1 MRKYLTVLVA
11 LAFVLFVI
19 GATAQ
24 TSSSSEPQQST
35 TTTQQGNS
43 TASAPASESDQ
54 ATEGCLMK
62 EGTDYFLIPRSGNPI
77 QLQAGGQDLAAHEG
91 HKVKVSGPASS
102 LSASTSGQSPTG
114 AASGSGNDLH
124 RLSEKE
130 IMVSKIDHV
139 AGSCPANWNPKVS
152 TSKNGPSKQ

>member
-1 MRKYLTVLVA
+1 
-11 LAFVLFVI
+11 
-19 GATAQ
+19 
-24 TSSSSEPQQST
+24 
-35 TTTQQGNS
+35 
-43 TASAPASESDQ
+43 
-54 ATEGCLMK
+54 MK
-62 EGTDYFLIPRSGNPI
+62 EGSDYFLIPRSGNPI

-91 HKVKVSGPASS
+91 HKVKVSGPESS
-102 LSASTSGQSPTG
+102 LSASTSEPGASGMPQTG

-152 TSKNGPSKQ
+152 TSKSGYSKK